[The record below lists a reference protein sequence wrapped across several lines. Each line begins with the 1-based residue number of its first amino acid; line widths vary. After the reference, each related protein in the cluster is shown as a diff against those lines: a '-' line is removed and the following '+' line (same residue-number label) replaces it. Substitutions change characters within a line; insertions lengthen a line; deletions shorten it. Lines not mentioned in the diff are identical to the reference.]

1 MAKSL
6 VCHHCGFTPSDGTQ
20 ALHCPKD
27 GMRLV
32 PVEEHEKSP
41 HDPYLGRTL
50 GERYALVGLLG
61 EGAMGAVYLARQ
73 MPLDREVAIK
83 VIRPMALSG
92 NTKSREQLA
101 QRFLREAQL
110 QADFNHHAV
119 VTVLDFGAEP
129 DATLF
134 MVMERLHG
142 VPLSQVMADGLE
154 PQILV
159 GMVLQLLDALGRFHD
174 RGMIHRDIKPDNLMV
189 LDGPPAADGMPR
201 VKLLDF
207 GIAKSIRDR
216 SNTKLTQ
223 DGTVFGTPEYMAP
236 EQAMGVPEMV
246 DQRCDLYAVGAVLS
260 EGLTGQPPFT
270 GNSPLA
276 ILHRVVSGQVPP
288 LPDTVEPALAAV
300 VLKALAKEREGRYED
315 ARAMAEALA
324 QSVGLGRDRPVV
336 NTGRNRLPSGPQAPA
351 NPAATSG
358 APAVALGAEE
368 TVPDSRFQG
377 GELATAAPAAAP
389 RNRAS
394 LQPRPP
400 AEAGPPAAPLP
411 GGARDPRDVFAV
423 RDPNEPDSAELL
435 LRGQRRRW
443 PWVVGVVALAGAGA
457 AAFFALRPGPPP
469 AAPVSNEPVRVQVNA
484 RFDNEAESN
493 PATPASK

>member
-6 VCHHCGFTPSDGTQ
+6 VCHHCGFIPSEGTQ

-32 PVEEHEKSP
+32 PVEEHEKAP

-154 PQILV
+154 PQVLV

-216 SNTKLTQ
+216 SNAKLTQ

-236 EQAMGVPEMV
+236 EQAMGVPELV
-246 DQRCDLYAVGAVLS
+246 DQRCDLYAVGAVLY

-270 GNSPLA
+270 GNSPLT
-276 ILHRVVSGQVPP
+276 ILHRVVSGQVAP
-288 LPDTVEPALAAV
+288 LPDTVDPALAAV
-300 VLKALAKEREGRYED
+300 VLKALSKEREGRHED
-315 ARAMAEALA
+315 ARAMAEALGQA
-324 QSVGLGRDRPVV
+324 VGLGRDRPVV
-336 NTGRNRLPSGPQAPA
+336 NTGRNRLPSGPQSSAAPA
-351 NPAATSG
+351 PSDG
-358 APAVALGAEE
+358 LVGEE
-368 TVPDSRFQG
+368 TVPDPRFTG
-377 GELATAAPAAAP
+377 GDSPPAPAATP
-389 RNRAS
+389 KNRAS
-394 LQPRPP
+394 LQPRAP
-400 AEAGPPAAPLP
+400 ADAAPSEPAAAPAA
-411 GGARDPRDVFAV
+411 GSNRDPRDAFVL

-435 LRGQRRRW
+435 LRGQRRLW
-443 PWVVGVVALAGAGA
+443 PWALGALLIAGVGVG
-457 AAFFALRPGPPP
+457 AFFVLRPGPPP
-469 AAPVSNEPVRVQVNA
+469 APPVSTEPVRVQVNA
-484 RFDNEAESN
+484 RFDNEAESP